1 MQLFQRVIKSAVFG
15 FNILLIFLIVFQDR
29 IVFPSW
35 LQSFGRLHPLLLHLP
50 IGTLV
55 IALLVLLFRNEFKGE
70 AFTRINMLV
79 LSFAAITSVLSAIM
93 GFALSKE
100 GGYDESVL
108 RYHLISGTAVSLLT
122 WLLLIIDSQ
131 NQKLYRPL
139 LLVSFVALIAAGHF
153 GATITHGENFVL
165 APMMGKG
172 EEQIVIT
179 DSTSLYHAAIEPVF
193 REKCFS
199 CHNEQKK
206 KGNLLMTSVAA
217 INKGG
222 KHGVIWKA
230 GDPKSSSII
239 ERINLPDEN
248 DEHMPPVG
256 KTPLTDK
263 EKKLLY
269 RWILAGAD
277 TKKAWTRFDA
287 KDTLTLLANE
297 FIQNGRNIDEPAYS
311 FPFASK
317 DKIKELNSPYRTV
330 TQASIES
337 PALAA
342 EFFVSQAFKINSL
355 EELKSVREQLVSLTL
370 AGMPVGDTEGKMISE
385 FTNLEKLDLN
395 KTKITGAILNS
406 LTGLKKLKS
415 LALVGTEVDFKSL
428 SQIATLPDLKEVFIW
443 NAKID
448 KGQLAELES
457 KFPSIR
463 WNAGYPT
470 TETLKL
476 TPPLLVNDSLLIKEG
491 QRIQL
496 KHNLAGTI
504 IRYTLDGTTPDS
516 VTGLVYKEPISIDG
530 FTKLKAIACRDEWLS
545 SAVSEFTFFKSGRKP
560 TSAELSTKADVKYK
574 GEGINT
580 LVDNKKSTFADF
592 REPYWLGFRE
602 RPMEALFYFKDAK
615 PIKKVTLGFAKS
627 YYSYVVAP
635 ESVELWGGNDKSG
648 LKLIERK
655 VIPTPTQKEAGY
667 CEDAV
672 VFQLGEKSFNYYKV
686 IARPVA
692 KLPEFISKKKE
703 RGWVFVDEVIFN

>member
-1 MQLFQRVIKSAVFG
+1 MQLFQRAIKSAVLG
-15 FNILLIFLIVFQDR
+15 FNILLIFFILFQDR

-35 LQSFGRLHPLLLHLP
+35 LQSFGRMHPLLLHLP
-50 IGTLV
+50 IGAVV
-55 IALLVLLFRNEFKGE
+55 IALLVLLFRKEFKDE
-70 AFTRINMLV
+70 SFARINVLV

-108 RYHLISGTAVSLLT
+108 TYHLISGTAVSLLT

-131 NQKLYRPL
+131 NKRLYKPL
-139 LLVSFVALIAAGHF
+139 LLVSFVALVVAGHF

-165 APMMGKG
+165 APIMNKG
-172 EEQIVIT
+172 EKLITIT
-179 DSTSLYHAAIEPVF
+179 DSTSLYQAAIEPVF
-193 REKCFS
+193 RKKCFS
-199 CHNEQKK
+199 CHSEQKK
-206 KGNLLMTSVAA
+206 KGNLLMTTAEA

-239 ERINLPDEN
+239 ERINLPDDN
-248 DEHMPPVG
+248 DEHMPPAG

-277 TKKAWTRFDA
+277 TKKPWTRFEF
-287 KDTLTLLANE
+287 KDTLILLARE
-297 FIQNGRNIDEPAYS
+297 FIQNGKKVEQPNYS
-311 FPFASK
+311 FPFAGK
-317 DKIKELNSPYRTV
+317 DKISELNSPYRTV
-330 TQASIES
+330 TQSSIES

-342 EFFVSQAFKINSL
+342 EFFVSQSFKANSL
-355 EELKSVREQLVSLTL
+355 EELKSVKEQLVSLTL
-370 AGMPVGDTEGKMISE
+370 AGMPVADTEGKIINE
-385 FTNLEKLDLN
+385 FINLEKLDLN

-415 LALVGTEVDFKSL
+415 LALVGTDVDFKSL
-428 SQIATLPDLKEVFIW
+428 SQLATLPDLKEVFIW

-448 KGQLAELES
+448 KGQLVELES
-457 KFPSIR
+457 KFPAIR
-463 WNAGYPT
+463 WNAGYPP
-470 TETLKL
+470 TEILRL
-476 TPPLLVNDSLLIKEG
+476 TSPLLVNDSLLIKEG

-545 SAVSEFTFFKSGRKP
+545 SAVSEFTFFKSGSKP
-560 TSAELSTKADVKYK
+560 TSAELLTKADVKYK
-574 GEGINT
+574 GEGIKT
-580 LVDNKKSTFADF
+580 LVDNKKSSFADY
-592 REPYWLGFRE
+592 REPYWIGFRE
-602 RPMEALFYFKDAK
+602 RPLEAVFYFENAR
-615 PIKKVTLGFAKS
+615 PIKKATLGFAKS

-635 ESVELWGGNDKSG
+635 ESVELWGGNGKSR

-655 VIPTPTQKEAGY
+655 KIPAPSQKEPGY
-667 CEDAV
+667 CEEAI
-672 VFQLGEKSFNYYKV
+672 VFQLEGKSFNYYKV

-692 KLPEFISKKKE
+692 KLPEFISKKREK
-703 RGWVFVDEVIFN
+703 GWLFVDEVIFN